1 MSGAALIWAAMVAGV
16 ASWGSIWLTWFLS
29 RRSARTTTVDAVT
42 QARADLVQ
50 ANARLE
56 ADRERERAE
65 DKDEILR
72 SRTEVERLRAE
83 VAERDRRIY
92 QLLGGGIV

>member
-56 ADRERERAE
+56 ADHERERAE

-72 SRTEVERLRAE
+72 TEVERLRVE
-83 VAERDRRIY
+83 VAERDWRIY